1 MSQEIPAGGGAT
13 SGGILDDIRH
23 AIYDIRTKTMRNIK
37 LTIAYDGTDYNGWQ
51 LQKNGR
57 TIQAEIEKAIEKTFG
72 EKCRVYGAGR
82 TDSGVHAKGQVAH
95 FKSKVKLPVKKIPFV
110 LTALLPQDIQVVRAE
125 EVPLNFHSQF
135 DAKLKHYEYHIFCS
149 KVRDPFL
156 GRYAYRVP
164 YELNVSLMKRELRVL
179 KGEHDFKSF
188 QAADKRA
195 RSSIRKIYSARVK
208 SRGQSIVIDIVGG
221 GFLYNMVRNISGT
234 LIEIGRGYF
243 PPGSMKK
250 ILGEKDRTSAGP
262 TVPSK
267 GLFLVKVKY

>member
-1 MSQEIPAGGGAT
+1 LITTTSPRSQ
-13 SGGILDDIRH
+13 L
-23 AIYDIRTKTMRNIK
+23 YRNIK

-57 TIQAEIEKAIEKTFG
+57 TIQAEIEKAVEKTFG
-72 EKCRVYGAGR
+72 EKCRVNGAGR
-82 TDSGVHAKGQVAH
+82 TDSGVHAKGQVAN
-95 FKSKVKLPVKKIPFV
+95 FKSKGKLPVNKIPFV
-110 LTALLPQDIQVVRAE
+110 LTALLPRDIQVVRAE

-149 KVRDPFL
+149 KARDPFIE
-156 GRYAYRVP
+156 RYAYRVP
-164 YELNVSLMKRELRVL
+164 YKLNVSLMKREIRVL

-208 SRGQSIVIDIVGG
+208 SRGPSIFIDIVGN

-234 LIEIGRGYF
+234 LIEIGRGCF
-243 PPGSMKK
+243 SPGSMKK

-262 TVPSK
+262 TAPSK
-267 GLFLVKVKY
+267 GLFLVNVKY